1 MKKIVFNGVL
11 TTLVFSVFSLL
22 NSCSTIKELEYNVTE
37 NPLQMH
43 ADDVTLQINGKF
55 VEKGLNAKAVAEV
68 TPLFICNDGTEIAFS
83 TEIFQG
89 PKAAGNG
96 KVVPK
101 EGTSFSYESTIPYQ
115 KCMEEGVVKV
125 RIITKKGSKEEE
137 LPLTEKIA
145 DGTVITPYLISLDD
159 KVVMASDE
167 FQRITS
173 HQKDAVINYNK
184 GKFNVKASELK
195 DQDVVD
201 LMDFVLDATTN
212 PRREMKSMNIQS
224 YASPEGEID
233 KNENLAKD
241 RAESAKSAVVRK
253 MKKMKFE
260 LGTTDAFYSLD
271 PKGEDWSGFKAEVEK
286 TDHEDKELILR
297 VLQMTSDL
305 NKREQEIRNMAK
317 TYTFLEKEV
326 LPQLRRAQLSLSYDK
341 VGYSDEELKELSK
354 TNPDTLN
361 VEELLFTATL
371 YTDLSE
377 QLRVYKEAQRLF
389 PADWRTSNNV
399 GYILYLQG
407 DLEAAGTN
415 FEKAGESSENSTVKN
430 NIGAVA
436 HMKGDRERAM
446 ELFTAAGSSSETD
459 YNMGLLNIQQGL
471 YDDAVSNMGKFNTF
485 NSALANLLSGDADG
499 AAKAIDQS
507 ASSDDAMSYYL
518 KAIIGARTNNSEML
532 MDNLKTA
539 FEKDASLK
547 AKAKRD
553 REFIQFFENADF
565 LAIF

>member
-1 MKKIVFNGVL
+1 MSILSVV
-11 TTLVFSVFSLL
+11 TLF

-55 VEKGLNAKAVAEV
+55 IEKGLNAKATADV
-68 TPLFICNDGTEIAFS
+68 TPIFVCNDGTEIAFQ
-83 TEIFQG
+83 TEMFQG

-101 EGTSFSYESTIPYQ
+101 EGTSFSYSSTIPYQ
-115 KCMEEGVVKV
+115 KCMEEGVIKV
-125 RIITKKGSKEEE
+125 RVLAKKGDKEEE
-137 LPLTEKIA
+137 LYSDKIA
-145 DGTVITPYLISLDD
+145 DGTVITPYLIQLDD
-159 KVVMASDE
+159 QVIAAKDA

-173 HQKDAVINYNK
+173 HNMDAVINFNK
-184 GKFNVKASELK
+184 GQATVKSSELK
-195 DQDVVD
+195 DQDIVD
-201 LMDFVLDATTN
+201 LMDFALDAITN
-212 PRREMKSMNIQS
+212 PRREMKSINVQS

-241 RAESAKSAVVRK
+241 RAESAKAVVIKK

-260 LGTTDAFYSLD
+260 AGQADTFYSLD
-271 PKGEDWSGFKAEVEK
+271 PKGEDWSGFKTEVEK
-286 TDHEDKELILR
+286 TTHEDKELILR
-297 VLQMTSDL
+297 VLQMTTDL

-326 LPQLRRAQLSLSYDK
+326 LPQLRRSQLSLSYDK
-341 VGYSDEELKELSK
+341 VGFSDEELKELSK

-371 YTDLSE
+371 YDDLSE
-377 QLRVYKEAQRLF
+377 QLRVYSEALRLF
-389 PADWRTSNNV
+389 PNDWRTANNV
-399 GYILYLQG
+399 GYVQYLQG
-407 DLEAAGTN
+407 DLDAAGTS
-415 FEKAGESSENSTVKN
+415 FEKASQASENETVSN

-446 ELFTAAGSSSETD
+446 ELFTAAGSSSETK

-471 YDDAVSNMGKFNTF
+471 YDEAVTNMGANNTF
-485 NSALANLLSGDADG
+485 NSALANLLSGDAD
-499 AAKAIDQS
+499 AAAQAIDES
-507 ASSDDAMSYYL
+507 NAKEEAMSYYL
-518 KAIIGARTNNSEML
+518 KAIIGARTNNSEMM
-532 MDNLKTA
+532 MDNLKIA
-539 FEKDASLK
+539 FEKDGDLK
-547 AKAKRD
+547 SKAKRD
-553 REFIQFFENADF
+553 REFIQYFENADF

>member
-1 MKKIVFNGVL
+1 MKKIVFKGCFLMSFFAV
-11 TTLVFSVFSLL
+11 VSLL

-68 TPLFICNDGTEIAFS
+68 TPLFVCNDGTEIAFQ

-101 EGTSFSYESTIPYQ
+101 EGTSFSYSSTIPYQ
-115 KCMEEGVVKV
+115 KCMEEGIVKV
-125 RIITKKGSKEEE
+125 RVVAKKGKKEEE
-137 LPLTEKIA
+137 MFTDKIA
-145 DGTVITPYLISLDD
+145 DGTIITPYLLKLDD
-159 KVVMASDE
+159 QVISAKDA

-173 HQKDAVINYNK
+173 HESEAVINFNK
-184 GKFNVKASELK
+184 GQATVKSSELK
-195 DQDVVD
+195 DQDIVD
-201 LMDFVLDATTN
+201 LMAFVLDATTN
-212 PRREMKSMNIQS
+212 PRHELKSVNVSS
-224 YASPEGEID
+224 YASPEGEVD

-241 RAESAKSAVVRK
+241 RAESAKSALVKK
-253 MKKMKFE
+253 MKKMKYE
-260 LGTTDAFYSLD
+260 AGQADAFYTID
-271 PKGEDWSGFKAEVEK
+271 PKGEDWAGFKTEVEK
-286 TDHEDKELILR
+286 TTHEDKELILR
-297 VLQMTSDL
+297 VLQMTTDL

-326 LPQLRRAQLSLSYDK
+326 LPQLRRSQMTLSYDK
-341 VGYSDEELKELSK
+341 VGYSDEELKDLSK

-371 YTDLSE
+371 YDDLSE
-377 QLRVYKEAQRLF
+377 QLRVYNEALRLF
-389 PADWRTSNNV
+389 PNDWRTANNV
-399 GYILYLQG
+399 GCVQYLQG
-407 DLEAAGTN
+407 DLDAAGTS
-415 FEKAGESSENSTVKN
+415 FEKASEASENETVNN

-446 ELFTAAGSSSETD
+446 ELFTSAGSSSETN
-459 YNMGLLNIQQGL
+459 YNLGLLKVQQGL
-471 YDDAVSNMGKFNTF
+471 YDEAVSNMGTNMTF
-485 NSALANLLSGDADG
+485 NSALANLLSGDADA
-499 AAKAIDQS
+499 AAKSIDGS
-507 ASSDDAMSYYL
+507 NSKDEAMSYYL
-518 KAIIGARTNNSEML
+518 KALIGARTNNSEML
-532 MDNLKTA
+532 MDNLKIA
-539 FEKDASLK
+539 FEKDANLK

>member
-1 MKKIVFNGVL
+1 
-11 TTLVFSVFSLL
+11 
-22 NSCSTIKELEYNVTE
+22 
-37 NPLQMH
+37 MH

-55 VEKGLNAKAVAEV
+55 VEKGLNAKTVAEV
-68 TPLFICNDGTEIAFS
+68 TPLFVCNDGTEIAFA

-145 DGTVITPYLISLDD
+145 DGTVITPYLIQLDD
-159 KVVMASDE
+159 KVIMANDA

-173 HQKDAVINYNK
+173 HETGAVINFNK
-184 GKFNVKASELK
+184 GKFNVKSSELK
-195 DQDVVD
+195 DQDIVD

-212 PRREMKSMNIQS
+212 PRREMKSISVQS
-224 YASPEGEID
+224 HASPEGEID

-241 RAESAKSAVVRK
+241 RAESAKSAVVKK

-260 LGTTDAFYSLD
+260 AGQQDAFYSLD

-286 TDHEDKELILR
+286 TTHEDKELILR
-297 VLQMTSDL
+297 VLQMTADL

-326 LPQLRRAQLSLSYDK
+326 LPQLRRSQLTLSYDK

-361 VEELLFTATL
+361 VEELLFTASL
-371 YTDLSE
+371 YNDLSE
-377 QLRVYKEAQRLF
+377 QLRVYNDAFRLF
-389 PADWRTSNNV
+389 PTDWRTSNNV
-399 GYILYLQG
+399 GYVQYLQG
-407 DLEAAGTN
+407 DLEAAGAS
-415 FEKAGESSENSTVKN
+415 FEKAGEASDNATVKN
-430 NIGAVA
+430 NIGAVS
-436 HMKGDRERAM
+436 HMKGDNERAM
-446 ELFTAAGSSSETD
+446 ELFTAAGSSDETN

-471 YDDAVSNMGKFNTF
+471 YDDAVTNMGKYNSF
-485 NSALANLLSGDADG
+485 NSGLANLLSGDADG
-499 AAKAIDQS
+499 ASQAIDQS
-507 ASSDDAMSYYL
+507 ESSDEAMSYYL
-518 KAIIGARTNNSEML
+518 KAIIGARTNNSEMML
-532 MDNLKTA
+532 DNLKIA
-539 FEKDASLK
+539 FEKDADLK
-547 AKAKRD
+547 EKAKRD
-553 REFIQFFENADF
+553 REFILFFENADF

>member
-1 MKKIVFNGVL
+1 MKKIVFKGCFLMSILSVV
-11 TTLVFSVFSLL
+11 TLF

-55 VEKGLNAKAVAEV
+55 IEKGLNAKATADV
-68 TPLFICNDGTEIAFS
+68 TPIFVCNDGTEIAFQ
-83 TEIFQG
+83 TEMFQG

-101 EGTSFSYESTIPYQ
+101 EGTSFSYSSTIPYQ
-115 KCMEEGVVKV
+115 KCMEEGVIKV
-125 RIITKKGSKEEE
+125 RVLAKKGDKEEE
-137 LPLTEKIA
+137 LYSDKIA
-145 DGTVITPYLISLDD
+145 DGTVITPYLIQLDD
-159 KVVMASDE
+159 QVIAAKDA

-173 HQKDAVINYNK
+173 HNMDAVINFNK
-184 GKFNVKASELK
+184 GQATVKSSELK
-195 DQDVVD
+195 DQDIVD
-201 LMDFVLDATTN
+201 LMDFALDATTN
-212 PRREMKSMNIQS
+212 PRREMKSINVQS

-241 RAESAKSAVVRK
+241 RAESAKAVVVKK

-260 LGTTDAFYSLD
+260 AGQADTFYSLD
-271 PKGEDWSGFKAEVEK
+271 PKGEDWSGFKTEVEK
-286 TDHEDKELILR
+286 TTHEDKELILR
-297 VLQMTSDL
+297 VLQMTTDL

-326 LPQLRRAQLSLSYDK
+326 LPQLRRSQLSLSYDK
-341 VGYSDEELKELSK
+341 VGFSDEELKELSK

-371 YTDLSE
+371 YDDLSE
-377 QLRVYKEAQRLF
+377 QLRVYSEALRLF
-389 PADWRTSNNV
+389 PNDWRTANNV
-399 GYILYLQG
+399 GYVQYLQG
-407 DLEAAGTN
+407 DLDAAGTS
-415 FEKAGESSENSTVKN
+415 FEKASQASENETVSN

-446 ELFTAAGSSSETD
+446 ELFTAAGSSSETK

-471 YDDAVSNMGKFNTF
+471 YDEAVTNMGANNSF
-485 NSALANLLSGDADG
+485 NSALANLLSGDAD
-499 AAKAIDQS
+499 AAAQAIDES
-507 ASSDDAMSYYL
+507 NAKEEAMSYYL
-518 KAIIGARTNNSEML
+518 KAIIGARTNNSEMM
-532 MDNLKTA
+532 MDNLKIA
-539 FEKDASLK
+539 FEKDGDLK
-547 AKAKRD
+547 SKAKRD
-553 REFIQFFENADF
+553 REFIQYFENADF

>member
-1 MKKIVFNGVL
+1 MKKIVFKGCFLMSILSVV
-11 TTLVFSVFSLL
+11 TLF

-55 VEKGLNAKAVAEV
+55 IEKGLNAKATADV
-68 TPLFICNDGTEIAFS
+68 TPIFVCNDGTEIAFQ
-83 TEIFQG
+83 TEMFQG

-101 EGTSFSYESTIPYQ
+101 EGTSFSYSSTIPYQ
-115 KCMEEGVVKV
+115 KCMEEGVIKV
-125 RIITKKGSKEEE
+125 RVLAKKGDKEEE
-137 LPLTEKIA
+137 LYSDKIA
-145 DGTVITPYLISLDD
+145 DGTVITPYLIQLDD
-159 KVVMASDE
+159 QVIAAKDA

-173 HQKDAVINYNK
+173 HNMDAVINFNK
-184 GKFNVKASELK
+184 GQATVKSSELK
-195 DQDVVD
+195 DQDIVD
-201 LMDFVLDATTN
+201 LMDFALDATTN
-212 PRREMKSMNIQS
+212 PRREMKSINVQS

-241 RAESAKSAVVRK
+241 RAESAKAAVVKK

-260 LGTTDAFYSLD
+260 AGQADTFYSLD
-271 PKGEDWSGFKAEVEK
+271 PKGEDWSGFKTEVEK
-286 TDHEDKELILR
+286 TTHEDKELILR
-297 VLQMTSDL
+297 VLQMTTDL

-326 LPQLRRAQLSLSYDK
+326 LPQLRRSQLSLSYDK
-341 VGYSDEELKELSK
+341 VGFSDEELKELSK

-371 YTDLSE
+371 YDDLSE
-377 QLRVYKEAQRLF
+377 QLRVYSEALRLF
-389 PADWRTSNNV
+389 PNDWRTANNV
-399 GYILYLQG
+399 GYVQYLQG
-407 DLEAAGTN
+407 DLDAAGTS
-415 FEKAGESSENSTVKN
+415 FEKASQASENETVNN

-446 ELFTAAGSSSETD
+446 ELFTAAGSSSETK

-471 YDDAVSNMGKFNTF
+471 YDEAVTNMGANNTF
-485 NSALANLLSGDADG
+485 NSALANLLSGDAD
-499 AAKAIDQS
+499 AATQAIDES
-507 ASSDDAMSYYL
+507 NAKEEAMSYYL
-518 KAIIGARTNNSEML
+518 KAIIGARTNNSETM
-532 MDNLKTA
+532 MDNLKIA
-539 FEKDASLK
+539 FEKDGDLK
-547 AKAKRD
+547 SKAKRD
-553 REFIQFFENADF
+553 REFIQYFENADF

>member
-1 MKKIVFNGVL
+1 MSILSVV
-11 TTLVFSVFSLL
+11 TLF

-55 VEKGLNAKAVAEV
+55 IEKGLNAKATADV
-68 TPLFICNDGTEIAFS
+68 TPIFVCNDGTEIAFQ
-83 TEIFQG
+83 TEMFQG

-101 EGTSFSYESTIPYQ
+101 EGTSFSYSSTIPYQ
-115 KCMEEGVVKV
+115 KCMEEGVIKV
-125 RIITKKGSKEEE
+125 RVLAKKGDKEEE
-137 LPLTEKIA
+137 LYSDKIA
-145 DGTVITPYLISLDD
+145 DGTVITPYLIQLDD
-159 KVVMASDE
+159 QVIAAKDA

-173 HQKDAVINYNK
+173 HNMDAVINFNK
-184 GKFNVKASELK
+184 GQATVKSSELK

-201 LMDFVLDATTN
+201 LMDFALDATTN
-212 PRREMKSMNIQS
+212 PRREMKSINVQS

-241 RAESAKSAVVRK
+241 RAESAKAAVVKK

-260 LGTTDAFYSLD
+260 AGQADTFYSLD
-271 PKGEDWSGFKAEVEK
+271 PKGEDWSGFKTEVEK
-286 TDHEDKELILR
+286 TTHEDKELILR
-297 VLQMTSDL
+297 VLQMTTDL

-326 LPQLRRAQLSLSYDK
+326 LPQLRRSQLSLSYDK
-341 VGYSDEELKELSK
+341 VGFSDEELKELSK

-371 YTDLSE
+371 YDDLSE
-377 QLRVYKEAQRLF
+377 QLRVYSEALRLF
-389 PADWRTSNNV
+389 PNDWRTANNV
-399 GYILYLQG
+399 GYVQYLQG
-407 DLEAAGTN
+407 DLDAAGTS
-415 FEKAGESSENSTVKN
+415 FEKASQASENETVSN

-446 ELFTAAGSSSETD
+446 ELFTAAGSSSETK

-471 YDDAVSNMGKFNTF
+471 YDEAVTNMGANNTF
-485 NSALANLLSGDADG
+485 NSALANLLSGDAD
-499 AAKAIDQS
+499 AAAQAIDES
-507 ASSDDAMSYYL
+507 NAKEEAMSYYL
-518 KAIIGARTNNSEML
+518 KAIIGARTNNSEMM
-532 MDNLKTA
+532 MDNLKIA
-539 FEKDASLK
+539 FEKDGDLK
-547 AKAKRD
+547 SKAKRD
-553 REFIQFFENADF
+553 REFIQYFENADF

>member
-1 MKKIVFNGVL
+1 MKKIVFKGCFLMSILSVV
-11 TTLVFSVFSLL
+11 TLF

-55 VEKGLNAKAVAEV
+55 IEKGLNAKATADV
-68 TPLFICNDGTEIAFS
+68 TPIFVCNDGTEIAFQ
-83 TEIFQG
+83 TEMFQG

-101 EGTSFSYESTIPYQ
+101 EGTSFSYSSTIPYQ
-115 KCMEEGVVKV
+115 KCMEEGVIKV
-125 RIITKKGSKEEE
+125 RVLAKKGDKEEE
-137 LPLTEKIA
+137 LYSDKIA
-145 DGTVITPYLISLDD
+145 DGTVITPYLIQLDD
-159 KVVMASDE
+159 QVIAAKDA

-173 HQKDAVINYNK
+173 HNMDAVINFNK
-184 GKFNVKASELK
+184 GQATVKSSELK
-195 DQDVVD
+195 DQDIVD
-201 LMDFVLDATTN
+201 LMDFALDAITN
-212 PRREMKSMNIQS
+212 PRREMKSINVQS

-241 RAESAKSAVVRK
+241 RAESAKAVVIKK

-260 LGTTDAFYSLD
+260 AGQADTFYSLD
-271 PKGEDWSGFKAEVEK
+271 PKGEDWSGFKTEVEK
-286 TDHEDKELILR
+286 TTHEDKELILR
-297 VLQMTSDL
+297 VLQMTTDL

-326 LPQLRRAQLSLSYDK
+326 LPQLRRSQLSLSYDK
-341 VGYSDEELKELSK
+341 VGFSDEELKELSK

-371 YTDLSE
+371 YDDLSE
-377 QLRVYKEAQRLF
+377 QLRVYSEALRLF
-389 PADWRTSNNV
+389 PNDWRTANNV
-399 GYILYLQG
+399 GYVQYLQG
-407 DLEAAGTN
+407 DLDAAGTS
-415 FEKAGESSENSTVKN
+415 FEKASQASENETVSN

-446 ELFTAAGSSSETD
+446 ELFTAAGSSSETK

-471 YDDAVSNMGKFNTF
+471 YDEAVTNMGANNTF
-485 NSALANLLSGDADG
+485 NSALANLLSGDAD
-499 AAKAIDQS
+499 AAAQAIDES
-507 ASSDDAMSYYL
+507 NAKEEAMSYYL
-518 KAIIGARTNNSEML
+518 KAIIGARTNNSEMM
-532 MDNLKTA
+532 MDNLKIA
-539 FEKDASLK
+539 FEKDGDLK
-547 AKAKRD
+547 SKAKRD
-553 REFIQFFENADF
+553 REFIQYFENADF

>member
-1 MKKIVFNGVL
+1 MKKIVFKGCFLMSILSVV
-11 TTLVFSVFSLL
+11 TLF

-55 VEKGLNAKAVAEV
+55 IEKGLNAKATADV
-68 TPLFICNDGTEIAFS
+68 TPIFVCNDGTEIAFQ
-83 TEIFQG
+83 TEMFQG

-101 EGTSFSYESTIPYQ
+101 EGTSFSYSSTIPYQ
-115 KCMEEGVVKV
+115 KCMEEGVIKV
-125 RIITKKGSKEEE
+125 RVLAKKGDKEEE
-137 LPLTEKIA
+137 LYSDKIA
-145 DGTVITPYLISLDD
+145 DGTVITPYLIQLDD
-159 KVVMASDE
+159 QVIVAKDA

-173 HQKDAVINYNK
+173 HNMDAVINFNK
-184 GKFNVKASELK
+184 GQATVKSSELK

-201 LMDFVLDATTN
+201 LMDFALDATTN
-212 PRREMKSMNIQS
+212 PRREMKSINVQS

-241 RAESAKSAVVRK
+241 RAESAKAVVVKK

-260 LGTTDAFYSLD
+260 AGQADTFYSLD
-271 PKGEDWSGFKAEVEK
+271 PKGEDWSGFKTEVEK
-286 TDHEDKELILR
+286 TTHEDKELILR
-297 VLQMTSDL
+297 VLQMTTDL

-326 LPQLRRAQLSLSYDK
+326 LPQLRRSQLSLSYDK
-341 VGYSDEELKELSK
+341 VGFSDEELKELSK

-371 YTDLSE
+371 HDDLSE
-377 QLRVYKEAQRLF
+377 QLRVYSEALRLF
-389 PADWRTSNNV
+389 PNDWRTANNV
-399 GYILYLQG
+399 GYVQYLQG
-407 DLEAAGTN
+407 DLDAAGTS
-415 FEKAGESSENSTVKN
+415 FEKASQASENETVNN

-446 ELFTAAGSSSETD
+446 ELFTAAGSSTETK

-471 YDDAVSNMGKFNTF
+471 YDEAVTNMGANNTF
-485 NSALANLLSGDADG
+485 NSALANLLSGDAD
-499 AAKAIDQS
+499 AAAQAIDES
-507 ASSDDAMSYYL
+507 NAKEEAMSYYL
-518 KAIIGARTNNSEML
+518 KAIIGARTNNSEMM
-532 MDNLKTA
+532 MDNLKIA
-539 FEKDASLK
+539 FEKDGDLK
-547 AKAKRD
+547 SKAKRD
-553 REFIQFFENADF
+553 REFIQYFENADF

>member
-1 MKKIVFNGVL
+1 MKKKVL
-11 TTLVFSVFSLL
+11 KGSFLMVVFSVVSFL
-22 NSCSTIKELEYNVTE
+22 NSCTTIKDLEYNVTE

-55 VEKGLNAKAVAEV
+55 VEKGLNAKTIAEV
-68 TPLFICNDGTEIAFS
+68 TPLFVCNDGTEIAFA

-145 DGTVITPYLISLDD
+145 DGTVITPYLIQLDD
-159 KVVMASDE
+159 KVIMANDE

-173 HQKDAVINYNK
+173 HETGAVINFNK
-184 GKFNVKASELK
+184 GKFNVKSSELK
-195 DQDVVD
+195 DQDVID

-212 PRREMKSMNIQS
+212 PRREMKSIS
-224 YASPEGEID
+224 VKSHASPEGEID

-241 RAESAKSAVVRK
+241 RAESAKSAVVKK
-253 MKKMKFE
+253 MKKMKYE
-260 LGTTDAFYSLD
+260 AGQQDAFFSLD

-286 TDHEDKELILR
+286 TTHEDKELILR
-297 VLQMTSDL
+297 VLQMTADL

-326 LPQLRRAQLSLSYDK
+326 LPQLRRSQLTLSYDK

-361 VEELLFTATL
+361 VEELLFTASL

-377 QLRVYKEAQRLF
+377 QLRVYNQALRLF
-389 PADWRTSNNV
+389 PTDWRTANNV
-399 GYILYLQG
+399 GYIQYLQG
-407 DLEAAGTN
+407 DLEAAGSS
-415 FEKAGESSENSTVKN
+415 FEKAGEANDNATVKN
-430 NIGAVA
+430 NIGAVS
-436 HMKGDRERAM
+436 HMKGDNERAM
-446 ELFTAAGSSSETD
+446 ELFTAAGSSDETN

-471 YDDAVSNMGKFNTF
+471 YDDAVTNMGKYNSF
-485 NSALANLLSGDADG
+485 NSGLANLLSGDAD
-499 AAKAIDQS
+499 AASQAIDQS
-507 ASSDDAMSYYL
+507 ESSDQAMSYYL
-518 KAIIGARTNNSEML
+518 KAIIGARTNNSEMML
-532 MDNLKTA
+532 DNLKIA
-539 FEKDASLK
+539 FEKDAELK

>member
-1 MKKIVFNGVL
+1 MKKIVFKGCFLMSILSVV
-11 TTLVFSVFSLL
+11 TLF

-55 VEKGLNAKAVAEV
+55 IEKGLNAKATADV
-68 TPLFICNDGTEIAFS
+68 TPIFVCNDGTEIAFQ
-83 TEIFQG
+83 TEMFQG

-101 EGTSFSYESTIPYQ
+101 EGTSFSYSSTIPYQ
-115 KCMEEGVVKV
+115 KCMEEGVIKV
-125 RIITKKGSKEEE
+125 RVLAKKGDKEEE
-137 LPLTEKIA
+137 LYSDKIA
-145 DGTVITPYLISLDD
+145 DGTVITPYLIQLDD
-159 KVVMASDE
+159 QVIAAKDA

-173 HQKDAVINYNK
+173 HNMDAVINFNK
-184 GKFNVKASELK
+184 GQATVKSSELK
-195 DQDVVD
+195 DQDIVD
-201 LMDFVLDATTN
+201 LMDFALDAITN
-212 PRREMKSMNIQS
+212 PRREMKSINVQS

-241 RAESAKSAVVRK
+241 RAESAKAVVIKK

-260 LGTTDAFYSLD
+260 AGQADTFYSLD
-271 PKGEDWSGFKAEVEK
+271 PKGEDWSGFKTEVEK
-286 TDHEDKELILR
+286 TTHEDKELILR
-297 VLQMTSDL
+297 VLQMTTDL

-326 LPQLRRAQLSLSYDK
+326 LPQLRRSQLSLSYDK
-341 VGYSDEELKELSK
+341 VGFSDEELKELSK

-371 YTDLSE
+371 YDDLSE
-377 QLRVYKEAQRLF
+377 QLRVYSEAFRLF
-389 PADWRTSNNV
+389 PNDWRTANNV
-399 GYILYLQG
+399 GYVQYLQG
-407 DLEAAGTN
+407 DLDAAGTS
-415 FEKAGESSENSTVKN
+415 FEKASQASENETVSN

-446 ELFTAAGSSSETD
+446 ELFTAAGSSSETK

-471 YDDAVSNMGKFNTF
+471 YDEAVTNMGANNTF
-485 NSALANLLSGDADG
+485 NSALANLLSGDAD
-499 AAKAIDQS
+499 AAAQAIDES
-507 ASSDDAMSYYL
+507 NAKEEAMSYYL
-518 KAIIGARTNNSEML
+518 KAIIGARTNNSEMM
-532 MDNLKTA
+532 MDNLKIA
-539 FEKDASLK
+539 FEKDGDLK
-547 AKAKRD
+547 SKAKRD
-553 REFIQFFENADF
+553 REFIQYFENADF

>member
-1 MKKIVFNGVL
+1 MKKIVFKGCFLMSILSVV
-11 TTLVFSVFSLL
+11 TLF

-55 VEKGLNAKAVAEV
+55 IEKGLNAKATADV
-68 TPLFICNDGTEIAFS
+68 TPIFVCNDGTEIAFQ
-83 TEIFQG
+83 TEMFQG

-101 EGTSFSYESTIPYQ
+101 EGTSFSYSSTIPYQ
-115 KCMEEGVVKV
+115 KCMEEGVIKV
-125 RIITKKGSKEEE
+125 RVLAKKGDKEEE
-137 LPLTEKIA
+137 LYSDKIA
-145 DGTVITPYLISLDD
+145 DGTVITPYLIQLDD
-159 KVVMASDE
+159 QVIAAKDA

-173 HQKDAVINYNK
+173 HNMDAVINFNK
-184 GKFNVKASELK
+184 GQATVKSSELK
-195 DQDVVD
+195 DQDIVD
-201 LMDFVLDATTN
+201 LMDFALDAITN
-212 PRREMKSMNIQS
+212 PRREMKSINVQS

-241 RAESAKSAVVRK
+241 RAESAKAVVIKK

-260 LGTTDAFYSLD
+260 AGQADTFYSLD
-271 PKGEDWSGFKAEVEK
+271 PKGEDWSGFKTEVEK
-286 TDHEDKELILR
+286 TTHEDKELILR
-297 VLQMTSDL
+297 VLQMTTDL

-326 LPQLRRAQLSLSYDK
+326 LPQLRRSQLSLSYDK
-341 VGYSDEELKELSK
+341 VGFSDEELKELSK

-371 YTDLSE
+371 YDDLSE
-377 QLRVYKEAQRLF
+377 QLRVYSEALRLF
-389 PADWRTSNNV
+389 PNDWRTANNV
-399 GYILYLQG
+399 GYVQYLQG
-407 DLEAAGTN
+407 DLDAAGTS
-415 FEKAGESSENSTVKN
+415 FEKASQASENETVSN

-446 ELFTAAGSSSETD
+446 ELFTAAGSSSETK

-471 YDDAVSNMGKFNTF
+471 YDEAVTNMGANNTF
-485 NSALANLLSGDADG
+485 NSALANLLSGDAD
-499 AAKAIDQS
+499 AAAQAIDES
-507 ASSDDAMSYYL
+507 NAKEEAMSFYL
-518 KAIIGARTNNSEML
+518 KAIIGARTNNSEMM
-532 MDNLKTA
+532 MDNLKIA
-539 FEKDASLK
+539 FEKDGDLK
-547 AKAKRD
+547 SKAKRD
-553 REFIQFFENADF
+553 REFIQYFENADF